1 MDNGLIAKRYAKAL
15 YKLAKEHG
23 KAGQLYEEMK
33 TVARSFADNP
43 ALQRTLSNPYIPAAD
58 KQKLMQE
65 AAGSKC
71 DDDFKSFIKLIIE
84 HNREEYAQRMVLAY
98 CDLYREENNISRV
111 RILTAKALPENRM
124 DRIREMVKTSF
135 PNRTFEFS
143 EDVDPTLIGGF
154 QVYVDNVKMDASIN
168 NELQQLRNNL
178 ISSE

>member
-15 YKLAKEHG
+15 YKLAREKG
-23 KAGQLYEEMK
+23 KTGQVYDEMK

-58 KQKLMQE
+58 KQRLMQE
-65 AAGSKC
+65 AAGNQC
-71 DDDFKSFIKLIIE
+71 DDDYKAFITLIIDN
-84 HNREEYAQRMVLAY
+84 HREEYMQRMVLAY
-98 CDLYREENNISRV
+98 CDLYREANNISRV
-111 RILTAKALPENRM
+111 RIVTARELPDSQMQRIKAIVE
-124 DRIREMVKTSF
+124 KAF
-135 PNRTFEFS
+135 PNRAFEYS
-143 EDVDPTLIGGF
+143 CETDPSLIGGF